1 MVRKELTKEQLGE
14 SYRIATVRLHEAIT
28 DLYESLFDTDGDP
41 RIDPGNVANMISGL
55 RVIMNQELDLIKES
69 CYQNFEA
76 NLDDKSKQEE
86 ILFDNRK
93 GS

>member
-1 MVRKELTKEQLGE
+1 MVKKELTKEQLGE

-28 DLYESLFDTDGDP
+28 DFYESLFDSEGNP
-41 RIDPGNVANMISGL
+41 RTDPGNVANMISGL
-55 RVIMNQELDLIKES
+55 RVVMSHELDLIKES
-69 CYQNFEA
+69 CYQNFEF

-93 GS
+93 SS